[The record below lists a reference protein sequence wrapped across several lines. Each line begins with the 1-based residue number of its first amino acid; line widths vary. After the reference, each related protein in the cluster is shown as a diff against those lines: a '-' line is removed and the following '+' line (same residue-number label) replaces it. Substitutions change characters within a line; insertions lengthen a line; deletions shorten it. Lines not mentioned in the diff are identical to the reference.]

1 MFYVEPFLRVFSTE
15 FDMHVFRYIQILG
28 LRFARQIC
36 VAILRKANNIK
47 MKLEKKT
54 TPQFFFTLCLYFFS
68 RYSIVTSENAN
79 KPDSW

>member
-1 MFYVEPFLRVFSTE
+1 MFSAEPFLRVFSTE
-15 FDMHVFRYIQILG
+15 FDMHVFRCIQILG

-36 VAILRKANNIK
+36 VAVLRKANNIK
-47 MKLEKKT
+47 MKLEKKRH
-54 TPQFFFTLCLYFFS
+54 PNFFSTLCLCFFS